1 MAIVMSLSKSRYTV
15 QTREQIYAVHAMK
28 RVNEVVGKSYEKDY
42 KRLTRRFPVL
52 VRRVGLLHALAYLQE
67 KGQKDE
73 WYALFYMH
81 LNTMLHET
89 RVIESNQQLI
99 DGARHQQSDYLYLTR
114 EVMYAVQWMKRLTDT
129 MIQQS

>member
-1 MAIVMSLSKSRYTV
+1 M
-15 QTREQIYAVHAMK
+15 QTREQIYAVHVMK
-28 RVNEVVGKSYEKDY
+28 RVEDVIGKSYQEDY

-73 WYALFYMH
+73 WYALFYGH
-81 LNTMLHET
+81 LDAILHDT
-89 RVIESNQQLI
+89 RVLESGQSLVDQAQQ
-99 DGARHQQSDYLYLTR
+99 QQATYLYLTR

-129 MIQQS
+129 MIRQSS